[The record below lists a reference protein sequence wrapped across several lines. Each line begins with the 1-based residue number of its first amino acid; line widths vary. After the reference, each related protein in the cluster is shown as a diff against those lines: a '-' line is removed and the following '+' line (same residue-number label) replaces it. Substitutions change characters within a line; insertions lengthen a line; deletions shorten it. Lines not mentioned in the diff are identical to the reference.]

1 MNREDLIYRKNKYI
15 DIHFSATTKNN
26 TFAKNIS
33 VGKITLD
40 NGLKK
45 LR

>member
-15 DIHFSATTKNN
+15 YIHFSTTTKNN
-26 TFAKNIS
+26 TFAKNICE
-33 VGKITLD
+33 GKITLD